1 MLRVDGDL
9 KPLCETPDSHD
20 DIHQAMMR
28 IMSLAQQAVFSQHQ
42 ECDFAFE
49 LADGV
54 RFRVNVFEQARGM
67 SVVF

>member
-28 IMSLAQQAVFSQHQ
+28 IMSPAQQAVFSQHQ

-49 LADGV
+49 LPM
-54 RFRVNVFEQARGM
+54 VF
-67 SVVF
+67 VFM